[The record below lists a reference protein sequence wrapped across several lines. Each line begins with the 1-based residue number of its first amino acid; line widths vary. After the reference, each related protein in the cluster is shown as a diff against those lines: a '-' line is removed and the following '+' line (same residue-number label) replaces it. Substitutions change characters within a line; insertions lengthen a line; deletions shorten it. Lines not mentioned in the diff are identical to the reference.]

1 MRGFV
6 FPPPGTT
13 PRTSEP
19 ITCGHTTMTLEQAY
33 AAVTKAAAG
42 VATPATVREAKQAVE
57 AQAIRKAYGI
67 S

>member
-1 MRGFV
+1 
-6 FPPPGTT
+6 
-13 PRTSEP
+13 
-19 ITCGHTTMTLEQAY
+19 MTLEQAY